1 MVSSIILA
9 TLLVT
14 CTGQAVRFPQN
25 EEVVETVVGAVNE
38 AVVEAVDDAVV
49 IYPELDPKTHQRK
62 ELHLQMLRG
71 RRLSNRHSHGH
82 GPGHIHLT
90 SERENMVD
98 AVWSKDLCGDGSP
111 YCSSPLH
118 YPQELIARAVKK
130 SSAMKWIPP
139 LFDPPPKA
147 QPRFGA
153 GLLDEF
159 EFENVCQSS
168 KTTIAPRVGTNTKNQ
183 QRYLVNGGVDLA
195 EFDSLVRTI
204 NIVTCLGSQEQGE
217 KEQCSGVRGR
227 RSECRQEYTEHK
239 MVALDQEKGEL
250 VVETFSFPS
259 CCSCMLKV
267 Q

>member
-1 MVSSIILA
+1 MVSRIILA
-9 TLLVT
+9 TLLVA
-14 CTGQAVRFPQN
+14 CTGQDIRFPQS
-25 EEVVETVVGAVNE
+25 EAVVETVVEAVDE
-38 AVVEAVDDAVV
+38 AVVVS
-49 IYPELDPKTHQRK
+49 PEVDPKAYRLE
-62 ELHLQMLRG
+62 ELRLQMVRG
-71 RRLSNRHSHGH
+71 RRLSNRHSHG
-82 GPGHIHLT
+82 PGHRHVT
-90 SERENMVD
+90 SERENMVE

-118 YPQELIARAVKK
+118 YPQEMIDRAVKK

-147 QPRFGA
+147 QPRFGYS
-153 GLLDEF
+153 GLLD

-267 Q
+267 QSPWER